1 MGNAVSAAGWSKE
14 KRLSVA
20 IGLAFA
26 FCIVEVIG
34 GFYARSLAIL
44 SDAAHLLTDIMGF
57 AITLGAVVV
66 SKWAKSAKFSYGFKR
81 AEIIGAFLR
90 RVCLSLVHTVR
101 ARGM

>member
-1 MGNAVSAAGWSKE
+1 MGTVVSTIGWSKE
-14 KRLSVA
+14 KKLSVA

-26 FCIVEVIG
+26 FCIIEVIG
-34 GFYARSLAIL
+34 GLYAHSLAIL

-90 RVCLSLVHTVR
+90 YTSASV
-101 ARGM
+101 